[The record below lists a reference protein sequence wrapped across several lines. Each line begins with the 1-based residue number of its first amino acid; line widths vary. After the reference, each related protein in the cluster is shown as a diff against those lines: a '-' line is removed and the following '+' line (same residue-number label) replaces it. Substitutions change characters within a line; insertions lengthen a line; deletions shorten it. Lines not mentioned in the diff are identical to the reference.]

1 MAEMRRYKREVQD
14 TRQIRRLLEECQV
27 LRIGTMDQEGM
38 FIVPVS
44 YGYEYE
50 EDGSLRFY
58 IHSAG
63 EGRKVQAFRQQERVA
78 VELDCAAV

>member
-38 FIVPVS
+38 FIVPVN
-44 YGYEYE
+44 YGGSIFILPEKE
-50 EDGSLRFY
+50 ERYGPSGSR
-58 IHSAG
+58 SG
-63 EGRKVQAFRQQERVA
+63 
-78 VELDCAAV
+78 

>member
-38 FIVPVS
+38 FIVPVN
-44 YGYEYE
+44 YGYEY
-50 EDGSLRFY
+50 G
-58 IHSAG
+58 G
-63 EGRKVQAFRQQERVA
+63 QAQAIFFSTW
-78 VELDCAAV
+78 LS